1 VDVRGGELPYSND
14 DFGGEEL
21 VAEADELLGTS
32 MEGYWSTGRGGMEMG
47 TACGTAVGAVG
58 ETVCLGGGD
67 LSAEDGLG
75 GGDLASMAR
84 KLSIL
89 SMID

>member
-1 VDVRGGELPYSND
+1 
-14 DFGGEEL
+14 
-21 VAEADELLGTS
+21 
-32 MEGYWSTGRGGMEMG
+32 MG